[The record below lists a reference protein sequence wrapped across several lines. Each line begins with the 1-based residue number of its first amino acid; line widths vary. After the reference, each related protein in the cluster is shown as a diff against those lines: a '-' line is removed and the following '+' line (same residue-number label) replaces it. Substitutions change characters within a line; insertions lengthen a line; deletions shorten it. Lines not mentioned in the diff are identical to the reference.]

1 MSEERKVLLS
11 LNDVEV
17 KFNVRGRVL
26 TAIRG
31 VTFDIYENE
40 SIAIVGESGSGKS
53 VLTKTFTGMLES
65 NGFISKGSVIYQD
78 DQLSKIHKVLTK
90 KDLHRYQKL
99 VAFLDEAAKA
109 TNGKEIYH
117 EIQNTKQAF
126 KNAMRLSKE
135 EQAAFAKKIDDLNY
149 EKVEL
154 FNKKMADDK
163 RDAKKEK
170 TLKIKEIEKQIKQLE
185 KEKKSIAK
193 ERKQKILQDKEYVQN
208 YKDKMVSLLKQHT
221 ELVKNAQV
229 SQETK
234 LQNRLFAKEILLSIE
249 RYSPVTQFFYLNSL
263 KDRFQEAY
271 KKGMEMNDQT
281 IEKLYELITF
291 RVIFKHAN
299 NPYFNTLDKTEE
311 RKLATENRERLAN
324 MRRTSKYRLIKF
336 FADSVHGNANFVR
349 LVVDELIKSNDY
361 NHVEELLQT
370 IYEREVMKVGS
381 ELEGYT
387 ILDLTK
393 IKTAADW
400 QKIRGSRI
408 ATVFQDPMTS
418 LNPIVTIG
426 KQITEVIMKH
436 QNCSAA
442 EAEKRAIYMMERVG
456 IPDAA
461 KRFKEYPFQY
471 SGGMRQRIVI
481 AIALSCQP
489 KVLICDE
496 PTTALDVT
504 IQAQIIDLI
513 KDLQKEFKFTTVY
526 ITHDLGVVAS
536 VADRVAVLYAGQI
549 VEAGTVQEIFYDPK
563 HPYTWALLSSLPQ
576 LAEKGKELFSIHG
589 TPPSLY
595 NVIEGDAFAER
606 NPFCLAIDLKYEPP
620 CFYVSETHFAK
631 TWLLDPRAPK
641 IEKPAIIQNIHEK
654 LEKAQSQLNKEEY
667 DYVRYNKQ
675 RGNLINTEYRHRLS
689 KR

>member
-1 MSEERKVLLS
+1 MNEEKKVLLS

-31 VTFDIYENE
+31 VSLDIYENE

-65 NGFISKGSVIYQD
+65 NGFISNGSVIYQD
-78 DQLSKIHKVLTK
+78 DVLSSIRLNLSPSNIRRYHKIVEFLDQQASYLNGKDIYLQILKEKKEFKKMLSLTRQEKKKFEDLK
-90 KDLHRYQKL
+90 KDL
-99 VAFLDEAAKA
+99 
-109 TNGKEIYH
+109 T
-117 EIQNTKQAF
+117 
-126 KNAMRLSKE
+126 
-135 EQAAFAKKIDDLNY
+135 Y

-154 FNKKMADDK
+154 YNKKISLENKAE
-163 RDAKKEK
+163 KKEVAA
-170 TLKIKEIEKQIKQLE
+170 LIKEKVKALKSLS
-185 KEKKSIAK
+185 KEK
-193 ERKQKILQDKEYVQN
+193 R
-208 YKDKMVSLLKQHT
+208 MLLKT
-221 ELVKNAQV
+221 KREKVYKNKEFLMAYKEKINKLE
-229 SQETK
+229 QEHQNATTNFVISEEIK
-234 LQNRLFAKEILLSIE
+234 RQNRLFAKEILLSIE

-263 KDRFQEAY
+263 KDRFSEAY
-271 KKGMEMNDQT
+271 KKGVEWNDLSL
-281 IEKLYELITF
+281 EKIYELITF
-291 RVIFKHAN
+291 RVIFKGVEN
-299 NPYFNTLDKTEE
+299 QYFNALEE
-311 RKLATENRERLAN
+311 SQK
-324 MRRTSKYRLIKF
+324 M
-336 FADSVHGNANFVR
+336 
-349 LVVDELIKSNDY
+349 
-361 NHVEELLQT
+361 
-370 IYEREVMKVGS
+370 
-381 ELEGYT
+381 ELEKQNKTLFENLNQMACYQKVKDFVQTVAGNEKFMQFIANKLTQSNQFEDIDKILFDCYDEAIMLPDSILKGYT

-393 IKTAADW
+393 IKTASDW

-426 KQITEVIMKH
+426 KQITEVIIKH
-436 QNCSAA
+436 QNCSYA
-442 EAEKRAIYMMERVG
+442 EAEKRAISMMERVG

-504 IQAQIIDLI
+504 IQAQIINLI

-536 VADRVAVLYAGQI
+536 VADRVVVLYAGQV
-549 VEAGTVQEIFYDPK
+549 VETGTVDEIFYDPK

-576 LAEKGKELFSIHG
+576 LATKGQELFSIHG

-595 NVIEGDAFAER
+595 NVIKGDAFAER
-606 NPFCLAIDLKYEPP
+606 NPFCLAVDLLYDAPYFK
-620 CFYVSETHFAK
+620 VSDTHYAK

-641 IEKPAIIQNIHEK
+641 IEKPEIIQNIHEK
-654 LEKAQSQLNKEEY
+654 LQKAQNQLNKEEY
-667 DYVRYNKQ
+667 EYVRKNKQ
-675 RGNLINTEYRHRLS
+675 RSHLVDTEYRHRLS